1 MNTEKLFHV
10 ILAPHVSEKST
21 RVAEK
26 SNQIVF
32 RVRRDASKPD
42 IKAAVEKMFN
52 VQVESVSVVNVRGK
66 TNTGTRFVGPELEY
80 FRAKPGLR
88 AWTRRL
94 RAGGVEVQSM
104 LAGRLTHPDGPRASA
119 GDAGEV
125 SA

>member
-1 MNTEKLFHV
+1 MNTEKLYHV

-21 RVAEK
+21 RAAEK

-66 TNTGTRFVGPELEY
+66 TKPFGRTPGRRQDWKKAYVRL
-80 FRAKPGLR
+80 KPGQDINF
-88 AWTRRL
+88 A
-94 RAGGVEVQSM
+94 GVE
-104 LAGRLTHPDGPRASA
+104 A
-119 GDAGEV
+119 
-125 SA
+125 

>member
-32 RVRRDASKPD
+32 RGRSDASKPD
-42 IKAAVEKMFN
+42 INAAGEKMFN

-66 TNTGTRFVGPELEY
+66 TKPFGRTPGRRQDWKKAYVRL
-80 FRAKPGLR
+80 KPGQDINF
-88 AWTRRL
+88 A
-94 RAGGVEVQSM
+94 GVE
-104 LAGRLTHPDGPRASA
+104 A
-119 GDAGEV
+119 
-125 SA
+125 